1 MADELKILFHANFRE
16 ITKRR
21 EIIEKIEE
29 NCTVASVLENLAG
42 RYGKDFNEI
51 IDPKTGQIS
60 TEVLVMLNGRVIRA
74 TDTRLKDKDVFI
86 ITLPLGG
93 G

>member
-1 MADELKILFHANFRE
+1 MVCELKILFHANFRE
-16 ITKRR
+16 ITKKR
-21 EIIEKIEE
+21 EIIEKIED
-29 NCTVASVLENLAG
+29 NCTVESVLENLAE

-51 IDPKTGQIS
+51 IDPETGQIS

-74 TDTRLKDKDVFI
+74 IDTKLKDKDVFI